1 MTKPLVILVTGATAG
16 IGRATA
22 LHLHS
27 RGHRVIGTGRNAK
40 ALAELKEVGITA
52 LSLDVTSQASIDLAR
67 ADVDRVTESYGL
79 DVLVNNAGYGLFG
92 PLEVL
97 EDADVRAQF
106 DTNVFGLLAVTRA
119 FLPAMRER
127 RSGRIVNVSSVGGR
141 MVFPL
146 GGAYHATKF
155 AVEAMSTALRLE
167 LKPFGVTVSVVEP
180 GYIKTDFT
188 ATTLS
193 HADKY
198 AKDADSP
205 YAHMLNNLSGM
216 VGSLERFAVGP
227 GSVARVI
234 EAASVSRFPRARY
247 IAPFYNAMGP
257 IMLALTPTFV
267 SDWFFRRAA
276 GLLPPPALPAKA
288 SSSERRAKSQDSA
301 TMSAPLS

>member
-1 MTKPLVILVTGATAG
+1 MTQSLVILVTGATAG
-16 IGRATA
+16 IGKAAA
-22 LHLHS
+22 LHLHA

-40 ALAELKEVGITA
+40 ALAELKQAGLLAVT
-52 LSLDVTSQASIDLAR
+52 LDVTSQASIDAAKLE
-67 ADVDRVTESYGL
+67 VDRLTSGHGV

-97 EDADVRAQF
+97 DDADVRAQF

-167 LKPFGVTVSVVEP
+167 LQPFGIGVSVIEP
-180 GYIKTDFT
+180 GYIKTEFT

-193 HADKY
+193 HVDKY
-198 AKDADSP
+198 AKDASSP
-205 YAHMLNNLSGM
+205 YAHVMSGLTGM
-216 VGSLERFAVGP
+216 VGGLERFAVGP
-227 GSVARVI
+227 GSVARAI

-247 IAPFYNAMGP
+247 VAPFYNAMGP
-257 IMLALTPTFV
+257 LMLGLIPTFV

-276 GLLPPPALPAKA
+276 GLVPPPALPA
-288 SSSERRAKSQDSA
+288 STSA
-301 TMSAPLS
+301 RKPARDAAISAAAN